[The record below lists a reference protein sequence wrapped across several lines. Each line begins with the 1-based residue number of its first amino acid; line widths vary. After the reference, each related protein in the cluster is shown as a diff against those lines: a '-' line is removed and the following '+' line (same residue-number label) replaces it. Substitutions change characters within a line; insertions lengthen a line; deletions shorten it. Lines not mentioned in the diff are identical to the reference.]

1 MTLEDGGL
9 SEVSQA
15 QDDEHASAPP
25 RGLRGSHTRRV
36 CATWRVSV
44 VRVTC
49 LQFAKTVDLKCPP
62 HAYN

>member
-1 MTLEDGGL
+1 MTPEDGGL

-15 QDDEHASAPP
+15 QDDKHVSAPP
-25 RGLRGSHTRRV
+25 HGLRGSHTRRA
-36 CATWRVSV
+36 CATWRFSM

-49 LQFAKTVDLKCPP
+49 LQFAKTVDLKCSP

>member
-9 SEVSQA
+9 SEASQA
-15 QDDEHASAPP
+15 QDDEHVSAPP
-25 RGLRGSHTRRV
+25 HGLRGSHTRRA
-36 CATWRVSV
+36 CATWRFSM

-49 LQFAKTVDLKCPP
+49 LQFAKTVDLKCSP